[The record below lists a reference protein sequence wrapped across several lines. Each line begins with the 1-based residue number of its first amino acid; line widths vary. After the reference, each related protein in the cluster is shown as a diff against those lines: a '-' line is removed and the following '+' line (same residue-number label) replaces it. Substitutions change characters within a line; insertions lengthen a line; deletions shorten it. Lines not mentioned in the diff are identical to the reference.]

1 MKNFRILLVFIVVMS
16 CSNEPIDT
24 NPFEGNYNV
33 FGKILA
39 PNGTDPISK
48 VNVNIISESNSNYE
62 IFSDA
67 RGNFSANLSHGVFN
81 IEFKKGLFKAD
92 TEIEISQGSSNFSI
106 DLGDIIFGEIPNI
119 AVVTGSYDNIESILY
134 DIGLVDDSDLP
145 IFDIIDGSNSRTH
158 EPFDLSKRNHLKSNK
173 LDEISLEPNV
183 DFNFSD
189 LLNDINLMSQYD
201 IIFLNCGLDT
211 SDANVNDTLYD
222 YVFNGGLLYATDWAY
237 PFLERFNEISGND
250 YLTFYQPYQSG
261 ESLSTEAAILSSEL
275 NDWLSFNFNLTI
287 ENSVIIDEFLNSWQ
301 VVDTYDLDNVIAWL
315 SGEVEFIN
323 ENNELESDEKELA
336 FTYSIGDGGI
346 FYSSFHTENH
356 DIGFSN
362 VDRVMEF
369 LIFELSE
376 ISD

>member
-1 MKNFRILLVFIVVMS
+1 MKNFGLLLFLMIIVS
-16 CSNEPIDT
+16 CNNEPIDS

-48 VNVNIISESNSNYE
+48 VNVNITSENNSNYE

-67 RGNFSANLSHGVFN
+67 RGNFSTNLSHGVFS
-81 IEFKKGLFKAD
+81 IEFKKGLFKAN
-92 TEIEISQGSSNFSI
+92 TEIEISEGSSNLSI

-145 IFDIIDGSNSRTH
+145 LFDIIDGSNSRTQ
-158 EPFDLSKRNHLKSNK
+158 EPIDLSKRNHLKSNK
-173 LDEISLEPNV
+173 LDEVSLEPNV

-222 YVFNGGLLYATDWAY
+222 YVYNGGLLYATDWAY

-261 ESLSTEAAILSSEL
+261 ESLSTEATILSSEL

-356 DIGFSN
+356 DAGFSN

-369 LIFELSE
+369 LVFELSE